1 MKTLDPTAD
10 QSAPQLAPMG
20 QPPRQPGRFT
30 RLPAAT
36 QAIAS
41 AVLLLPTVA
50 FYLPV
55 ARHGDTSTWALW
67 ASGPYYLAILAL
79 VARSRRRRWRALLV
93 AALTFLT
100 EVAVL
105 VIAGIDNDTGT
116 QVVIFVFI
124 CATPLAYTAAWG
136 IARRQH
142 PRWWKAGLPLA
153 AILVIPPLRVLTM
166 AHWGASGSAAAL
178 NFWLSWP
185 GIVALGSLVCWIAD
199 IRTRNR
205 PAHITDTAG
214 EDIAQPPADQPH
226 WG

>member
-1 MKTLDPTAD
+1 M
-10 QSAPQLAPMG
+10 
-20 QPPRQPGRFT
+20 
-30 RLPAAT
+30 
-36 QAIAS
+36 
-41 AVLLLPTVA
+41 LLLPTVA

-116 QVVIFVFI
+116 QVVIL
-124 CATPLAYTAAWG
+124 CSSARHRSPTP
-136 IARRQH
+136 RH
-142 PRWWKAGLPLA
+142 
-153 AILVIPPLRVLTM
+153 
-166 AHWGASGSAAAL
+166 GASPAASTRAGGKPACPWQQSLSYCPAGAHHGPLGRQRSAAAL